1 MFFKDVQVGH
11 QQEFLHRKISHWNGL
26 SMEVGR
32 PGCGTQCSTGW
43 GQTQVRSMGWEGFS
57 NLDDSAVYKCLR
69 MVFALG

>member
-32 PGCGTQCSTGW
+32 PGCGTQG
-43 GQTQVRSMGWEGFS
+43 GVRHR
-57 NLDDSAVYKCLR
+57 LDPWAGRAFPTWTILR
-69 MVFALG
+69 FTNV